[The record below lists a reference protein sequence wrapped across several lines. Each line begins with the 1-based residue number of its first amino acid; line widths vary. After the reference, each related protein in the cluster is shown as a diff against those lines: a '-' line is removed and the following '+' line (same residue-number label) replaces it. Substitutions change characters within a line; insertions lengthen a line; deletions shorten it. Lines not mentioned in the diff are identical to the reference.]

1 MYTFCCVGACLHRG
15 SIQRDHRWDLGT
27 VNFGDWRLS
36 LLLLPA
42 TLVALTREASE
53 ASAIDHELRS
63 KNKRCHCCTT
73 TTFVEGTGEQA
84 TRRASACDAHTPHD
98 GNHQQQTSSTFPL
111 FFFAALEAFSS
122 CFFFLS
128 SLASCFADPFPAF
141 FFAMLCVGALRAGV
155 RGHTLGRMVTLP
167 CIFCITNPP

>member
-1 MYTFCCVGACLHRG
+1 MLACTAPQQHPTRSSVGSRDCQLWNWRH
-15 SIQRDHRWDLGT
+15 SIW
-27 VNFGDWRLS
+27 
-36 LLLLPA
+36 LLPA

-53 ASAIDHELRS
+53 ASAINHELGS
-63 KNKRCHCCTT
+63 KNTRCHCCTT

-98 GNHQQQTSSTFPL
+98 CNHQQQTSSTFPL

-122 CFFFLS
+122 CFFFLT

-141 FFAMLCVGALRAGV
+141 FFAMLCVGV
-155 RGHTLGRMVTLP
+155 RCARRVSGCGGTHSEEW
-167 CIFCITNPP
+167 